1 MPLLTGDQYDLL
13 VLALAWCGGFLPLL
27 WRKEWTWVQAVGLG
41 LLLTPFAR
49 MALDFYLTVVV
60 SGVLFHYTVLEP
72 VSRAAL
78 WNGIV
83 TRVVEFGL
91 LPGAGLLILHNAVP
105 GLPSRRAV
113 RQRVPDALAAHSL
126 APRASWRRDALRGL
140 ALFVFIAAAY
150 VVALALS
157 QTALAALSS
166 NGDESQYWRNVTV
179 PIILLLS
186 AAAGLTE
193 EFLFRGV
200 LLTWLAKRMPW
211 IAAALL
217 QALAFALV
225 HSGYGTWAHVVGPFA
240 FGLGMAWVARRLGVV
255 VTAILHAGVDV
266 VSLGLSVA
274 PDYVAANG
282 PLGAAALAGVL
293 LLLVALSAWALVAT
307 RADAV
312 RILWDDLLRML
323 RLRRGGAPAPTEGA
337 PR

>member
-1 MPLLTGDQYDLL
+1 MPLLTRDQYDLL
-13 VLALAWCGGFLPLL
+13 VLALAWCGGFAPLA
-27 WRKEWTWVQAVGLG
+27 WRKDWTWVRAVGLG

-72 VSRAAL
+72 ISRAAL
-78 WNGIV
+78 WNGVV
-83 TRVVEFGL
+83 TRTIEFGVIPAL
-91 LPGAGLLILHNAVP
+91 GLLILHNAVP
-105 GLPSRRAV
+105 GFPSQRAP
-113 RQRVPDALAAHSL
+113 REAVPQALGAHALS
-126 APRASWRRDALRGL
+126 PRASWRRDAMRGTALL
-140 ALFVFIAAAY
+140 ALIAAAY
-150 VVALALS
+150 LVALALS
-157 QTALAALSS
+157 QTALSALSA
-166 NGDESQYWRNVTV
+166 NGDESRYWRNITV
-179 PIILLLS
+179 LLIVLLS
-186 AAAGLTE
+186 VVAGVTE

-217 QALAFALV
+217 QAFAFALV

-282 PLGAAALAGVL
+282 TPGAAL
-293 LLLVALSAWALVAT
+293 LGGLFVALVALSAWALVAT
-307 RADAV
+307 RAEAV
-312 RILWDDLLRML
+312 RILWDDLLRMVGL
-323 RLRRGGAPAPTEGA
+323 RTRREAPAEGVS
-337 PR
+337 R

>member
-1 MPLLTGDQYDLL
+1 MPLLTLDQYDLL
-13 VLALAWCGGFLPLL
+13 VLALAWAGGFAPLL
-27 WRKEWTWVQAVGLG
+27 WRKDWTWVQAIGLG

-49 MALDFYLTVVV
+49 MALDFYETVVV
-60 SGVLFHYTVLEP
+60 VGVLFHYTVLEP

-78 WNGIV
+78 WNGV
-83 TRVVEFGL
+83 VERVVDYGL
-91 LPGAGLLILHNAVP
+91 VPGAGLLILHNAVP
-105 GLPSRRAV
+105 GLASRRAP
-113 RQRVPDALAAHSL
+113 RESVPSALAAHALS
-126 APRASWRRDALRGL
+126 PRASWRRDALRGT
-140 ALFVFIAAAY
+140 ALLVFIAAAY
-150 VVALALS
+150 LVALFLS

-166 NGDESQYWRNVTV
+166 NGDESRYWSNITVTLIV
-179 PIILLLS
+179 LLS
-186 AAAGLTE
+186 VAAGATE

-200 LLTWLAKRMPW
+200 MLTWLSKRVPW

-282 PLGAAALAGVL
+282 PLGAATLGGAF
-293 LLLVALSAWALVAT
+293 LLLVALSAWALLAT
-307 RADAV
+307 RGEAV
-312 RILWDDLLRML
+312 RILWDDLMRMVG
-323 RLRRGGAPAPTEGA
+323 RGRRRGASATEESV
-337 PR
+337 R